1 MKIIGT
7 FASALLLLAGL
18 CDIAAQTS
26 AGEAKTPSDTTQASA
41 STVGER
47 YLIGFQDVLNVQVH
61 RHPDLNQTVAV
72 GPAGTISLFKID
84 RPIVAACKT
93 EDEVAAEIRKAY
105 MQNYLRDPLI
115 KVSVAE
121 QRSQS
126 VSIFGAVEKPQT
138 FFIGR
143 RIHLLELL
151 AMAGGPKKEAGTRI
165 SIARAPSL
173 TTCAAVQGTTAE
185 AEQLPGELPLMHFKV
200 RDVREGKVMFWMQP
214 GDVVS
219 VSEADQVYVY
229 GNVNRQGAFKY
240 GEPITLTQAIVL
252 AEGMKGA
259 AKKEK
264 VRVIRLKDGS
274 SEPEELVFNL
284 NDIDKRKIRD
294 PYLEPNDIV
303 AVSEDRTRSIILGLA
318 NAIKGSV
325 PNVIYRLP
333 MP

>member
-1 MKIIGT
+1 MKFIWT
-7 FASALLLLAGL
+7 FASILLLMASFGE
-18 CDIAAQTS
+18 ASAQTVVDP
-26 AGEAKTPSDTTQASA
+26 AKSPSDTAFASA
-41 STVGER
+41 VPNNER
-47 YLIGFQDVLNVQVH
+47 YRIGFQDVLNVQVF

-72 GPAGTISLFKID
+72 GPDGTIKLFKID
-84 RPIVAACKT
+84 HPIVAACKT
-93 EDEVAAEIRKAY
+93 ESEIEAEITRAFKE
-105 MQNYLRDPLI
+105 NYLRNPI
-115 KVSVAE
+115 VKVSVAE

-151 AMAGGPKKEAGTRI
+151 AMAAGPKKEAGTRI
-165 SIARAPSL
+165 SVARAPSL
-173 TTCAAVQGTTAE
+173 STCSGMAPAATDE
-185 AEQLPGELPLMHFKV
+185 EPKELPLIHFKV
-200 RDVREGKVMFWMQP
+200 RDVREGKVMFWMKP

-259 AKKEK
+259 TNKDK
-264 VRVIRLKDGS
+264 VRVIRLKDGN
-274 SEPEELVFNL
+274 SEPEEFVYNL
-284 NDIDKRKIRD
+284 NDIEKRKIRD

-303 AVSEDRTRSIILGLA
+303 AISEDRAKAIILGLA